1 MNMHHD
7 MTKGPIGRELVLF
20 SLPLMLAHVLQLL
33 YGVADM
39 LVVSRFVGETG
50 VAAVSNGNMV
60 AFFVASLGMGFG
72 SGGAVETGRRTGGES
87 VRARDEAVDTLLCFS
102 LLFSL
107 VVGAVSFFSCG
118 RALDWLGVPCEAMAE
133 AFDYTRIICAGTVFV
148 FGQHT
153 VCAVLRALGSGR
165 P

>member
-87 VRARDEAVDTLLCFS
+87 VCQRLQSECSSAS
-102 LLFSL
+102 
-107 VVGAVSFFSCG
+107 
-118 RALDWLGVPCEAMAE
+118 
-133 AFDYTRIICAGTVFV
+133 
-148 FGQHT
+148 
-153 VCAVLRALGSGR
+153 
-165 P
+165 